1 MVTKHSMSC
10 KSTLG
15 KKKEAKSRSRY
26 FLLSLSKLYSSPGN
40 RKWKDGRSPFSLA
53 MIMPDDDQVGCV
65 RWMGFSSVS
74 LWEYLRTRNNKGKVS
89 RSGGEG
95 RRKEQENLNL
105 ISKGKLVE
113 VTARNRFFPRVER
126 RFLNFLKEVENVF
139 RYLLSKFQKNTK
151 TLEIRFP
158 LRTSNLSSSEN
169 LDGLVIEKG

>member
-1 MVTKHSMSC
+1 
-10 KSTLG
+10 
-15 KKKEAKSRSRY
+15 
-26 FLLSLSKLYSSPGN
+26 
-40 RKWKDGRSPFSLA
+40 
-53 MIMPDDDQVGCV
+53 
-65 RWMGFSSVS
+65 MGFSSVS
-74 LWEYLRTRNNKGKVS
+74 LWEYLRTRNNNGKVS

-113 VTARNRFFPRVER
+113 VTARNRFFLRVQR

-139 RYLLSKFQKNTK
+139 RYLLSKFKKKNTK
-151 TLEIRFP
+151 TFEIRLP